1 MYNPSRKARQPENLE
16 TMGRASSITS
26 SKYYV
31 FEQLLNKYS
40 YKYTYMG
47 RRKSMYEIQA
57 AVAMEQQ
64 KMRLD
69 ITTTAA
75 AGPSI

>member
-1 MYNPSRKARQPENLE
+1 MYNPTRKARQPENLE
-16 TMGRASSITS
+16 TMGKASSITS

-57 AVAMEQQ
+57 AVAMEQ
-64 KMRLD
+64 
-69 ITTTAA
+69 
-75 AGPSI
+75 